1 MDDMFG
7 NPLPE
12 EFRERLLKLSDAA
25 QADGEPYVGSRNYT
39 RQRTVIRE
47 KFHGHV
53 WNPIRRWSNGL
64 PVNPMYR
71 ARP

>member
-25 QADGEPYVGSRNYT
+25 QADGEPLRWFEELYSSANRN
-39 RQRTVIRE
+39 
-47 KFHGHV
+47 
-53 WNPIRRWSNGL
+53 
-64 PVNPMYR
+64 
-71 ARP
+71 